1 MAKVFIGMPAY
12 NSSRFIREAVDSL
25 RNQSFRDWTMLISDD
40 ASRDNTQ
47 TICEAFAAK
56 DSRITYYRQQKNIG
70 MFPNFRFLFDRRDP
84 DAGYYMQAAHDD
96 FWEPG
101 FIETCGRALEEKKVG
116 VAFTGMAMIDEHG
129 RVTRSFP
136 NLSALSGPASART
149 AYRFVRQPEIQ
160 GKANSMYGVY
170 TVPAVKA
177 AWEYAPH
184 SMQWAHDALF
194 SLAAISRYGLAVSPD
209 VLFKKRTGGFSDPG
223 SNLALPADSA
233 YNFIPIG
240 GHRFTHHIKSLRRAL
255 TGTGYANLATL
266 IMFSRGIRP
275 ALRHLRT
282 RNYKKKLHRIINLL
296 PL

>member
-1 MAKVFIGMPAY
+1 MTKLFIGMSAY
-12 NSSRFIREAVDSL
+12 NGERFIHEAIESL
-25 RNQSFRDWTMLISDD
+25 RRQSFCDWTMLISDD
-40 ASRDNTQ
+40 ASRDDTQ
-47 TICEAFAAK
+47 IICEAFAAK
-56 DSRITYYRQQKNIG
+56 DSRIAYYRQQKNIG

-84 DAGYYMQAAHDD
+84 DALYYIQAAHDD
-96 FWEPG
+96 FWEPE
-101 FIETCGRALEEKKVG
+101 FIETCVRALEGEKVG

-129 RVTRSFP
+129 RVTRTFP

-160 GKANSMYGVY
+160 GKANCMYAVY

-194 SLAAISRYGLAVSPD
+194 SLAAISRYGLEVSPNI
-209 VLFKKRTGGFSDPG
+209 LFKKRSGGFSDPG
-223 SNLALPADSA
+223 PHLAIHADPA

-240 GHRFTHHIKSLRRAL
+240 GHRFTHHIQSLRRAL
-255 TGTGYANLATL
+255 AGTGYSNLATL

>member
-25 RNQSFRDWTMLISDD
+25 RNQSYTDWKMLISDD
-40 ASRDNTQ
+40 ASTDETRS
-47 TICEAFAAK
+47 ICEEYEKK
-56 DSRITYYRQQKNIG
+56 DPRITYYRQLKNIG
-70 MFPNFRFLFDRRDP
+70 MFPNFRFLFDRRNP
-84 DAGYYMQAAHDD
+84 DAPYYMQAAHDD
-96 FWEPG
+96 FWEPK
-101 FIETCGRALEEKKVG
+101 FIETCIRILEEKKVG
-116 VAFTGMAMIDEHG
+116 VAFTGMAMIDKHG
-129 RVTRSFP
+129 HVTRIFP

-149 AYRFVRQPEIQ
+149 VCCFVSQPEIQ
-160 GKANSMYGVY
+160 GKANCMYGVY

-194 SLAAISRYGLAVSPD
+194 SLAAVSRYGLAVSPNT
-209 VLFKKRTGGFSDPG
+209 LFKKRSGGFSDPG
-223 SNLALPADSA
+223 PHLALPVDPA

-255 TGTGYANLATL
+255 KGTGYATIATC
-266 IMFSRGIRP
+266 IMLSRGIRP

-282 RNYKKKLHRIINLL
+282 RNYKKKLYRIINLL